1 MKKGFTLTEMLAV
14 IVIIMIMGMIAAP
27 ALMNMLKNNNEN
39 SYESIVND
47 IALAGQSYAANK
59 GGTLVQ
65 ISVKTLQDEGY
76 LSKKTNPI
84 DNTTMNGCV
93 YIVDGENFYKEET
106 CETIIILKK

>member
-14 IVIIMIMGMIAAP
+14 IVIIVIMGMLAAP
-27 ALMNMLKNNNEN
+27 ALMNMLKNSNET

-47 IALAGQSYAANK
+47 IALAGQSYASNK

-65 ISVKTLQDEGY
+65 VSIQTLQNEGY

-84 DNTTMNGCV
+84 DNTEMKGCI
-93 YIVDGENFYKEET
+93 YIVDGENYYKEET
-106 CETIIILKK
+106 CETIIMLKK

>member
-1 MKKGFTLTEMLAV
+1 MKNGFTLTEMLAV
-14 IVIIMIMGMIAAP
+14 IIIILVMSMIAAP
-27 ALMNMLKNNNEN
+27 AIVNMIKNSNET

-47 IALAGQSYAANK
+47 IALAGQSYASNK

-76 LSKKTNPI
+76 LSQKKNPKDDTI
-84 DNTTMNGCV
+84 MNGCI
-93 YIVDGENFYKEET
+93 YIVDGENYYKEEM